1 MSFLVRYG
9 NFKLRF
15 LLVNQNFSMVSFD
28 IFDYFDYFDYFTGR
42 QSLFLSIF

>member
-28 IFDYFDYFDYFTGR
+28 IFDYFDYFTGR

>member
-15 LLVNQNFSMVSFD
+15 LSVNQNFSMVSFD
-28 IFDYFDYFDYFTGR
+28 IFDYFDYFTGR
-42 QSLFLSIF
+42 QSLFISIF